1 MVAAA
6 RGWRRALRIGVL
18 VPGLALAIAGF
29 AQDVRDAQDVQ
40 RTWRGL
46 TVAPEHRCAHYDSR
60 DYRYAPALEA
70 RIAALLGRVFSPY
83 TGRCFASMRETDIEH
98 IVARS
103 EAHDSGLCRAD
114 AETRRRFAADLLNL
128 TLASPG
134 VNRHRKRDHDAADWL
149 PEKNRCWFAARI
161 VEVRRKYGLS
171 IDAREA
177 AALEQVLGGCQS
189 TALAA
194 ADCTAMQA
202 PAEIAAADADG
213 ER

>member
-1 MVAAA
+1 MADDELPAA
-6 RGWRRALRIGVL
+6 RKRKRSARIGA
-18 VPGLALAIAGF
+18 LALGAALAVAGF
-29 AQDVRDAQDVQ
+29 AQDMQQ
-40 RTWRGL
+40 TWRGL
-46 TVAPEHRCAHYDSR
+46 MVAPEHRCARYDSR
-60 DYRYAPALEA
+60 DYRYAPSLEA

-114 AETRRRFAADLLNL
+114 AATRRRFAADLLNL

-134 VNRHRKRDHDAADWL
+134 INRHRKRDHDAADWL
-149 PEKNRCWFAARI
+149 PERNRCWFAGRI

-177 AALEQVLGGCQS
+177 AALERVLGGCRS

-194 ADCTAMQA
+194 AECAA
-202 PAEIAAADADG
+202 GAGIAETAAAAAG
-213 ER
+213 GGR